1 MSKKTIYLVSFFLVL
16 SMVSSNV
23 LFGIEVI
30 ERRIS
35 AGSDDGEEAV
45 NEGFQ
50 GSYNTSSDLEMLDD
64 HADNGGRQFIGMNFR
79 DISIAPGSE
88 ISSAYIEL
96 VCDETKDG
104 SEDAYL
110 LIWGH
115 LAANPDL
122 VSFPGQGADPLVGAT
137 EHGTPDLAFLIFERE
152 IPVPGGWSG
161 KAGEFP
167 LNPDL
172 HKA

>member
-1 MSKKTIYLVSFFLVL
+1 MPGRGGNRFLSGRIKQAFTL
-16 SMVSSNV
+16 ESRFECLKS
-23 LFGIEVI
+23 LLERTQAGGFEVFH
-30 ERRIS
+30 
-35 AGSDDGEEAV
+35 D
-45 NEGFQ
+45 
-50 GSYNTSSDLEMLDD
+50 DLEIP
-64 HADNGGRQFIGMNFR
+64 AV
-79 DISIAPGSE
+79 
-88 ISSAYIEL
+88 L
-96 VCDETKDG
+96 VQ
-104 SEDAYL
+104 
-110 LIWGH
+110 GH

>member
-1 MSKKTIYLVSFFLVL
+1 MAAPV
-16 SMVSSNV
+16 
-23 LFGIEVI
+23 GEVI
-30 ERRIS
+30 TPICLGVAGIGFFR
-35 AGSDDGEEAV
+35 AGSNRPSLWSLALSASKACWSAPRPA
-45 NEGFQ
+45 
-50 GSYNTSSDLEMLDD
+50 GSRCST
-64 HADNGGRQFIGMNFR
+64 
-79 DISIAPGSE
+79 
-88 ISSAYIEL
+88 
-96 VCDETKDG
+96 
-104 SEDAYL
+104 
-110 LIWGH
+110 
-115 LAANPDL
+115 NPDL